1 MTDDMPA
8 TSGAVDC
15 DPWLEDQ
22 GRFVISEDLG
32 GVSETMAYLKDN
44 HVSLT
49 LVDGSGGVCLQSL
62 LVNITD
68 GVLQLD
74 KPLEWDGAMDSFRV
88 FFRDMNQQWNFF
100 AARSLSGNPFS
111 IPVSV
116 PDELYVLQRRS
127 YRRVKVPVGT
137 RALVKKDNEVMSTV
151 VVHDISAAGM
161 LMANDP
167 AECEYSTDSIIRDIV
182 VSIPPRG
189 SVGEVS
195 TARKILP
202 LICRGQIVRSF
213 VDQATQRLCYG
224 VSFHYDSNYVKE
236 TISQVVSEVDSP
248 AASDDIVA
256 SN

>member
-1 MTDDMPA
+1 MTDDIPA
-8 TSGAVDC
+8 TSDAVDC
-15 DPWLEDQ
+15 DPWLEDE
-22 GRFVISEDLG
+22 GRFVISEDQG
-32 GVSETMAYLKDN
+32 CIAETMGYLKDN

-49 LVDGSGGVCLQSL
+49 LVDGGGEVCLQSL

-74 KPLEWDGAMDSFRV
+74 KPLEWSSTCDSFRV

-100 AARSLSGNPFS
+100 EARSLSGNPFS
-111 IPVSV
+111 LPIAAPV
-116 PDELYVLQRRS
+116 ELYLLQRRS

-137 RALVKKDNEVMSTV
+137 RALVKKDNEAMATV
-151 VVHDISAAGM
+151 VVHDLSAAGM

-167 AECEYSTDSIIRDIV
+167 AECEYTTDSIIRDIV

-202 LICRGQIVRSF
+202 LICRGRVVRSF
-213 VDQATQRLCYG
+213 IDQETERPCYG
-224 VSFHYDSNYVKE
+224 VSFHYDSNYVQE
-236 TISQVVSEVDSP
+236 TISQVVSEVESP
-248 AASDDIVA
+248 ALSDDSIA
-256 SN
+256 PD